1 MIQPILDPSFR
12 PISLF
17 NRDYR
22 AAVAQTDDKVPVCV
36 CLEREN
42 GLLAVYSTFVF
53 SDAHGKDKENYQYIE
68 RLVKTMLWV
77 YGGWKISV
85 FGSEKIGKQIALDY
99 SPNGTHH
106 FDYDFLTKVYERQLV
121 VEFSA
126 DFFEPEP
133 VENPVAIGRN
143 MNGNRIGIDLGGSD
157 YKYAAV
163 MDGEVVFAD
172 ETPWLPKVTADA
184 EYHLKHIQRAFEI
197 AASHLPSVDAIG
209 VSSAGIYID
218 NKVMVAS
225 LFRQI
230 PDDDFVAKIKNLF
243 LDIQKKYGNVPMEVR
258 NDGDVAALAGA
269 MSLNETQIL
278 GLAMGTSEAAGYV
291 DASGSITGA
300 LNELAFV
307 PVDLQ
312 EDAPQHDWSL
322 DRGVGANYFSQE
334 GVIRLAPAAGIELD
348 EALSP
353 AEKLKVVQKHMLAGH
368 EGAAKIYE
376 SIGVQFGYAVAHYA
390 DFYDMKHILL
400 MGRTTSGEGGTIL
413 LDSAR
418 KTLASEFPELAAKIT
433 IQLPDEKSRRVG
445 QSIAAASLPKL

>member
-12 PISLF
+12 PISIF
-17 NRDYR
+17 NREFR
-22 AAVAQTDDKVPVCV
+22 TSLAKTDDKVPVCV

-53 SDAHGKDKENYQYIE
+53 SDAHDKDDDNYIYIE
-68 RLVKTMLWV
+68 RLVKSMLWV
-77 YGGWKISV
+77 YGGWKISIL
-85 FGSEKIGKQIALDY
+85 GSDSIGKKIALDY
-99 SPNGTHH
+99 SPNGVRS
-106 FDYDFLTKVYERQLV
+106 FDYEFLSKVYERQLV

-126 DFFEPEP
+126 DYFEPKP
-133 VENPVAIGRN
+133 IENPVLIGRN
-143 MNGNRIGIDLGGSD
+143 MDGNRIGIDLGGSD

-163 MDGEVVFAD
+163 MNGEVVFAD

-184 EYHLKHIQRAFEI
+184 DYHLEHIQRAFEI
-197 AASHLPSVDAIG
+197 AASHLPTVDAIG

-230 PDDDFVAKIKNLF
+230 PDDEFKLKIKNLF
-243 LDIQKKYGNVPMEVR
+243 LEIQKNYNNVPMEVR

-269 MSLNETQIL
+269 MSLNENQIL

-291 DASGSITGA
+291 DVSGSITGA

-312 EDAPQHDWSL
+312 VNAPQHDWSL
-322 DRGVGANYFSQE
+322 DYGVGANYFSQE

-348 EALSP
+348 ESLSP
-353 AEKLKVVQKHMLAGH
+353 AEKLKVVQKLMAEGH
-368 EGAAKIYE
+368 EGAAQIYE
-376 SIGVQFGYAVAHYA
+376 SIGVHFGYAVAHYA

-400 MGRTTSGEGGTIL
+400 MGRTTSGEGGMIL
-413 LDSAR
+413 LENAQ

>member
-1 MIQPILDPSFR
+1 MIQPILDSAFR

-17 NRDYR
+17 NREFR
-22 AAVAQTDDKVPVCV
+22 ASVKKTDDKVPVCV

-42 GLLAVYSTFVF
+42 GVLAVFSTFIY
-53 SDAHGKDKENYQYIE
+53 SKAHNKEKENYLYIE
-68 RLVKTMLWV
+68 RLVKSMLWI
-77 YGGWKISV
+77 YGGWKISIL
-85 FGSEKIGKQIALDY
+85 GSDTIGKQIALDY
-99 SPNGTHH
+99 SPDGVRS
-106 FDYDFLTKVYERQLV
+106 FDYDFLSKVYERQLV

-126 DFFEPEP
+126 DYFKPDV
-133 VENPVAIGRN
+133 VENPIAIGRN

-163 MDGEVVFAD
+163 MNGEVVFAD

-184 EYHLKHIQRAFEI
+184 DYHLEHIQRAFEI

-230 PDDDFVAKIKNLF
+230 PEDDFNKKIKNLF
-243 LDIQKKYGNVPMEVR
+243 LDIQEKYGNVPMEVR

-269 MSLNETQIL
+269 MSLNENQIL

-291 DASGSITGA
+291 DVNGSITGA

-312 EDAPQHDWSL
+312 DDAPQHDWSL
-322 DRGVGANYFSQE
+322 DYGVGANYFSQE
-334 GVIRLAPAAGIELD
+334 GVIRLAPAAGIALD
-348 EALSP
+348 ENLSP
-353 AEKLKVVQKHMLAGH
+353 AEKLKVVQKLMAEGH
-368 EGAAKIYE
+368 EGAAQIYE
-376 SIGVQFGYAVAHYA
+376 SIGVHFGYAVAHYA

-413 LDSAR
+413 LESAR